1 MSKNKKV
8 MSIAIMPEL
17 HEEIKRVAKRKG
29 LSTSKYLG
37 DLAEQAVKLN
47 NDDDPMVVGKPI
59 DKEVKPVVL
68 HVPKELIGEKEDLEK
83 WMQVQVAGIVK
94 AMTKIK
100 PEVEE
105 CV

>member
-17 HEEIKRVAKRKG
+17 HDEIKRAAKRKG
-29 LSTSKYLG
+29 MSTSRYMG

-59 DKEVKPVVL
+59 DKDVQPVVL
-68 HVPKELIGEKEDLEK
+68 HVPKELTEDREQLEK
-83 WMQVQVAGIVK
+83 WMLIQVAGIVK
-94 AMTKIK
+94 AMTK
-100 PEVEE
+100 PV
-105 CV
+105 VQDSV